1 MQIYMLTLFKAVKY
15 YFKRAIHPRRII
27 ISSDK
32 KVSHINISVP
42 AQLCAIFLLS
52 CGVMW
57 SLYATGRF
65 IAVHSTLEA
74 QNNTLRSVTAIKKLD
89 NLFPSVVPPV
99 PTLSK
104 LGIMDPND
112 TSQAKLALLEQQVND
127 LKNENEA
134 IVERVKIKADGRIDD
149 LESIV
154 RQTGLNPNAMEKT
167 AVKFK
172 KAKDEDA
179 EGGPYI
185 PTRMPKISEGTS
197 DMFASLDRLETLHQ
211 VITNLPFGIPIK
223 RSEEHSSFGNRID
236 PFNGEMAFH
245 SGLDLVGPI
254 KSPIHSTADG
264 TVISAERDGSYGNVV
279 DIDHG
284 FGVITRYG
292 HLSSISV
299 HKGDKV
305 KKGNIIGV
313 QGSTGRSTGP
323 HLHYEVRYNGE
334 PINPQKFL
342 RTGRLLELGNV
353 SQD

>member
-1 MQIYMLTLFKAVKY
+1 MQTYMLTLFKAVKY
-15 YFKRAIHPRRII
+15 YFKCAIHPRRII

-42 AQLCAIFLLS
+42 LQLCAIFLVS
-52 CGVMW
+52 CGIMW

-74 QNNTLRSVTAIKKLD
+74 QSNTLRTVTGKKIDNIFTPFNTTQSPAI
-89 NLFPSVVPPV
+89 
-99 PTLSK
+99 SK
-104 LGIMDPND
+104 LGIMNPQDA
-112 TSQAKLALLEQQVND
+112 SQAKLALLEQQVND
-127 LKNENEA
+127 LKSEKEA

-154 RQTGLNPNAMEKT
+154 RQTGLSPDEMEKT
-167 AVKFK
+167 ASKVKK
-172 KAKDEDA
+172 EKDEDA

-185 PTRMPKISEGTS
+185 PTKMPKISEETS
-197 DMFASLDRLETLHQ
+197 DMFASLDRLETLRQ

-236 PFNGEMAFH
+236 PFNGDMAFH
-245 SGLDLVGPI
+245 SGLDLAGPI
-254 KSPIHSTADG
+254 KSPIYSTADG
-264 TVISAERDGSYGNVV
+264 TVINAERDGSYGNMV
-279 DIDHG
+279 DVDHG
-284 FGVITRYG
+284 FGVVTRYG
-292 HLSSISV
+292 HLSAISV

-305 KKGNIIGV
+305 KKGSIIGI

>member
-1 MQIYMLTLFKAVKY
+1 MRTYMLTLFKAVKY
-15 YFKRAIHPRRII
+15 YFKCAIHPRRII

-32 KVSHINISVP
+32 KVSHINISV
-42 AQLCAIFLLS
+42 ATQLFAICLISL
-52 CGVMW
+52 GVLW

-74 QNNTLRSVTAIKKLD
+74 QSNTLRLATVKKVD
-89 NLFPSVVPPV
+89 NLFPSMAPV
-99 PTLSK
+99 QPEMSK
-104 LGIMDPND
+104 LGIMNPQD
-112 TSQAKLALLEQQVND
+112 TSQAKLALLEQQVSD

-154 RQTGLNPNAMEKT
+154 RQTGLNPDAMEKT
-167 AVKFK
+167 AEKSK
-172 KAKDEDA
+172 KESDEDA

-185 PTRMPKISEGTS
+185 PTKMPRVSEETS
-197 DMFASLDRLETLHQ
+197 DMFASLDRLEALRQ
-211 VITNLPFGIPIK
+211 VISNLPLGIPIK
-223 RSEEHSSFGNRID
+223 HFEEHSSFGNRID
-236 PFNGEMAFH
+236 PFNGDMAFH
-245 SGLDLVGPI
+245 SGLDLAGPI
-254 KSPIHSTADG
+254 KSPIYSTADG
-264 TVISAERDGSYGNVV
+264 TVINAERDGSYGNMV
-279 DIDHG
+279 DVDHG
-284 FGVITRYG
+284 FGVVTRYG
-292 HLSSISV
+292 HLSEISV

-305 KKGNIIGV
+305 KKGSIIGI